1 MEGTNFLLLIGTN
14 TFVRVF
20 NSNNTNLN
28 MTRYLKN
35 MEKEII
41 INNQPDEITRIA
53 QFIDELGMSLQLPP
67 SITMSV
73 NLAIEEAISNIIHH
87 GYPQN
92 QKGEITLRTSVAP
105 GLLIAQI
112 IDDGIS
118 FDPTKS
124 ENEASENALSLEQ
137 QLTQGLGLFLI
148 RRTMDKVEYHS
159 TDNQNELILTKNIE
173 MDFKPEATLKTNLCK
188 IEEVIILTVEGR
200 LDTANT
206 NEFNALIQPL
216 LNVQNPNIII
226 NCEGLL
232 YISSSGLRSLITLQ
246 KSVKQHNGQLV
257 LEAMRAEIRKIFDMT
272 GCSGLFI
279 IR

>member
-14 TFVRVF
+14 TFVQVF

-87 GYPQN
+87 GYPAN
-92 QKGEITLRTSVAP
+92 KEGEITLLTSVAP
-105 GLLIAQI
+105 GILTARI
-112 IDDGIS
+112 IDNGIS
-118 FDPTKS
+118 FDPT
-124 ENEASENALSLEQ
+124 ERNTDADNTISLDQ

-159 TDNQNELILTKNIE
+159 TESQNELTLIKKID
-173 MDFKPEATLKTNLCK
+173 MDFKPEASLKTNICK
-188 IEEVIILTVEGR
+188 IEEVTILTIEGR
-200 LDTANT
+200 LDTANS
-206 NEFNALIQPL
+206 NDFNVVISPL
-216 LNVQNPNIII
+216 LSMPTPNIII
-226 NCEGLL
+226 NVEGLL

-246 KSVKQHNGQLV
+246 KCVRQHQGVLV
-257 LEAMRAEIRKIFDMT
+257 IEAMRPEILKIFDMT
-272 GCSGLFI
+272 GCSSLFT